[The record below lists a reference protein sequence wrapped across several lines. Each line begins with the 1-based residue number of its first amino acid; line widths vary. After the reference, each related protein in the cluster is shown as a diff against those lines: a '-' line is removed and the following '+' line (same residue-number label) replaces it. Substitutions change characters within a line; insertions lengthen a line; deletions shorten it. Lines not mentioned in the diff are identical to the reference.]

1 MLNAL
6 KRKYYIVVTP
16 AILVAIALIIFKRYD
31 ILQIN
36 PTPFILNTLAPLV
49 FILTALLA
57 LAAPIYYRA
66 IFNRKIKDYKSLTPE
81 KFYSYERNTIY
92 FITLTPYL
100 VLTAYILQLPQFFF
114 GGTVLFSL
122 YALYF
127 YYPSERRFDN
137 EQRIYRIKEKTDSVA
152 SSAKNKQN

>member
-16 AILVAIALIIFKRYD
+16 AIIIAIALIIFKQYD

-36 PTPFILNTLAPLV
+36 PTPFILTTLAPLV

-57 LAAPIYYRA
+57 LAAPIFYRA
-66 IFNRKIKDYKSLTPE
+66 IFNSKIKDFKTLTPE
-81 KFYSYERNTIY
+81 RFYGFEKNVILI
-92 FITLTPYL
+92 ITLTPYL
-100 VLTAYILQLPQFFF
+100 VLIAYVLQLPQFFF

-122 YALYF
+122 YTLYF
-127 YYPSERRFDN
+127 YYPSERRINN
-137 EQRIYRIKEKTDSVA
+137 EKRIYRVKE
-152 SSAKNKQN
+152 